1 VNAVQL
7 AALIAAVF
15 FAIGVCAAVYVLMRL
30 GRLISLAGGMLVDY
44 GDRTDVLIE
53 RAQAAVDRS
62 HQQLARTDEI
72 TASMDEVSS
81 NMAELSGQVSALA
94 GLARGISAGLGTPLT
109 RLAALTFGIRRAV
122 ALHRAVEVRAAAAG
136 RQPLLPGQR
145 AALISRRERAQR

>member
-1 VNAVQL
+1 MNAVPL
-7 AALIAAVF
+7 AALIAAGF
-15 FAIGVCAAVYVLMRL
+15 FAIGVCAAVFVLVRL
-30 GRLISLAGGMLVDY
+30 GRLISLAGGMLAEY
-44 GDRTDVLIE
+44 RDRTDVLIE

-122 ALHRAVEVRAAAAG
+122 GAAPGGGDPGRGGGAPAAAAWPARG
-136 RQPLLPGQR
+136 TDRRRGQ
-145 AALISRRERAQR
+145 AQR